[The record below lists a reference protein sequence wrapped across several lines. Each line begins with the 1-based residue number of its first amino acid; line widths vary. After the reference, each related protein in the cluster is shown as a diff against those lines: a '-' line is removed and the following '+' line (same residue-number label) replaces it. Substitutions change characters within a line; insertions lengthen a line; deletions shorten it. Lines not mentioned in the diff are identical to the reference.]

1 MLLAGLALAVTTNA
15 QDERVH
21 PYMQAVSEQFKMDEG
36 YEIQIDYIRE
46 DIMQETSMEGK
57 GTIWMK
63 GLMYKMIVDEYIVYF
78 DGTKQY
84 SQNTDTEEV
93 YVSTPDPDDPGYLQ
107 SVPIRAI
114 KAYQQDFKY
123 QYMGEQNFR
132 GKTRVEIQLYPL
144 DISGP
149 YSILKL
155 FINPSSLKLEAFL
168 LKHKEGINYTM
179 MLSKITAKQSHEDSF
194 FRFDQQAY
202 PNTELI
208 ELID

>member
-1 MLLAGLALAVTTNA
+1 MVFVGLSLSVLLSA

-21 PYMQAVSEQFKMDEG
+21 PYMQAVSEQFKTDEG
-36 YEIQIDYIRE
+36 YKIQVAYIRD
-46 DIMQETSMEGK
+46 DIMQETTMEGE

-78 DGTKQY
+78 DGVKQY
-84 SQNTDTEEV
+84 SQNTDAEEV

-123 QYMGEQNFR
+123 QFLGEQNFK
-132 GKTRVEIQLYPL
+132 GKRRIEIQLYPL
-144 DISGP
+144 DITGP
-149 YSILKL
+149 YSMLKL
-155 FINPSSLKLEAFL
+155 FINPSSMKLEAFL

-179 MLSKITAKQSHEDSF
+179 ILTSVDGNQKEEDSF
-194 FRFDQQAY
+194 FSFDQQAY